1 MRRARPWLI
10 GAALVVAAGLVSG
23 VTPSQDSLVDP
34 FLIRG
39 DSADTVTSRM
49 LIATVSGASF
59 VDRVVSADGEWE
71 AEGNWLVVELAV
83 SAARTEVD
91 AEIPLAT
98 LHIDGLVFHA
108 SERAPKSLLNTR
120 LHVGTDTVGTLAF
133 ELPEGLRGGVGELRL
148 THEYL
153 TPELDDVI
161 TITVPL
167 DGAPTASSIELDA
180 PRIGAP

>member
-23 VTPSQDSLVDP
+23 VTPSQDSLVGP
-34 FLIRG
+34 FLISG
-39 DSADTVTSRM
+39 GPADTVTSRM
-49 LIATVSGASF
+49 LIASVSGASF
-59 VDRVVSADGEWE
+59 ADRVVAADGEWE

-83 SAARTEVD
+83 SAAHTEVD

-98 LHIDGLVFHA
+98 LHLDGRVFHA
-108 SERAPKSLLNTR
+108 SERAPESLLQTR

-133 ELPEGLRGGVGELRL
+133 ELPEGLRGGLGELRL

-153 TPELDDVI
+153 TPELDDVVAI
-161 TITVPL
+161 TLPL
-167 DGAPTASSIELDA
+167 DEAPTASSIELDA
-180 PRIGAP
+180 PRVGAP